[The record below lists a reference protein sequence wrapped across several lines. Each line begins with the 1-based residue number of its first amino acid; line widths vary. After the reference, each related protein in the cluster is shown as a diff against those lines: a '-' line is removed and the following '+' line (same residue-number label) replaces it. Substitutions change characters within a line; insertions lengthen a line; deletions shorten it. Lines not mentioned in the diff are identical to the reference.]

1 MMNLYYPQMS
11 SRLMLLLLS
20 LFVTCA
26 SAETLVFNCTRVERD
41 FKEVYELK
49 VSTPTPN
56 SGAQKGKVYLDG
68 RDLDRRGDGGN
79 QTIKNVVISKD
90 RISYL
95 SDTHFEAEVF
105 DGISYPPG
113 SVLAVVILDRRSGR
127 LRRVETVS
135 GGILALS
142 LGEGTK
148 SYDEECVPA
157 NHP

>member
-1 MMNLYYPQMS
+1 MNNFYPQMR
-11 SRLMLLLLS
+11 SRLILMLLGW
-20 LFVTCA
+20 FVTCA
-26 SAETLVFNCTRVERD
+26 SAETLVFTCTRVERD
-41 FKEVYELK
+41 FKEIYELK
-49 VSTPTPN
+49 VSLSTPN
-56 SGAQKGKVYLDG
+56 AGAQKGKVYLDG
-68 RDLDRRGDGGN
+68 RDLDRRGDGGT

-105 DGISYPPG
+105 DGISYPPS

-127 LRRVETVS
+127 LRKIETVS

-148 SYDEECVPA
+148 SYDEECVPV
-157 NHP
+157 NPF

>member
-1 MMNLYYPQMS
+1 MNNFYLQMS
-11 SRLMLLLLS
+11 SRLILLLLS
-20 LFVTCA
+20 WFVSCA
-26 SAETLVFNCTRVERD
+26 SAETLVFTCTRVERD
-41 FKEVYELK
+41 FKEIYELK
-49 VSTPTPN
+49 VSAPTPN
-56 SGAQKGKVYLDG
+56 SGAQKGKVFLDG

-79 QTIKNVVISKD
+79 QIIKSVVIGKD

-127 LRRVETVS
+127 LRKIETVS

-148 SYDEECVPA
+148 SYEEECVPV
-157 NHP
+157 NPF

>member
-1 MMNLYYPQMS
+1 MNNFYLQMS
-11 SRLMLLLLS
+11 SRLILLLLS
-20 LFVTCA
+20 WFVSCA
-26 SAETLVFNCTRVERD
+26 SAETLVFTCTRVERD
-41 FKEVYELK
+41 FKEIYELK
-49 VSTPTPN
+49 VSTPTLN

-68 RDLDRRGDGGN
+68 RDLDRRGDGAN

-105 DGISYPPG
+105 DGVAYSPG
-113 SVLAVVILDRRSGR
+113 SVLAVVILDRHSGR
-127 LRRVETVS
+127 LRKIETVS

-148 SYDEECVPA
+148 SYEEECAPA
-157 NHP
+157 NPF